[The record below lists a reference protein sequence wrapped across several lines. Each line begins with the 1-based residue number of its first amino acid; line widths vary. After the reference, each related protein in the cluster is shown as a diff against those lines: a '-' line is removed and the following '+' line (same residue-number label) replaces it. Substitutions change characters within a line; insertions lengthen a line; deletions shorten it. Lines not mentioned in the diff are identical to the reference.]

1 MKILRKYVLTE
12 FIMPFMLSLA
22 VLLFIFSLVF
32 LTQYTTLII
41 NKGVQLPVVIKLFFY
56 SLFYPFS
63 YILPLALFTSVL
75 WSLGRISSDN
85 EITAIKAAGTN
96 VINLIMPL
104 LTLGLLCSLFMV
116 IFNNRLMPGANF
128 ERRKA
133 LVDIGINNPT
143 ATLEAG
149 TFIDSFQKYI
159 LFIYKIDGNK
169 LEHIRIY
176 EPLGPGKPA
185 RTIIARRGEF
195 ISMPD
200 KGVIKLKLMD
210 GSSDEPSPTNP
221 GVFYKLNFK
230 TNFINLNVAKAQ
242 QGQVNKKP
250 KDMTMDELRA
260 EIKRVE
266 GGGVDPTP
274 LETEIHKKISLAF
287 ACLILVLIGC
297 PLSIMTR
304 QRLKS
309 VNLGLA
315 LVIFG
320 VYYLLMLGANALSL
334 EGIVAPQL
342 AMWLPNIIFGL
353 LGIILTFSVCVF

>member
-12 FIMPFMLSLA
+12 FITPFILSMT
-22 VLLFIFSLVF
+22 VLLFIFSLIF
-32 LTQYTTLII
+32 LTQYTSLII
-41 NKGVQLPVVIKLFFY
+41 NKGVGAGMVIKLFFY

-63 YILPLALFTSVL
+63 YILPLAIFTSTL

-96 VINLIMPL
+96 IIHLIMPL
-104 LTLGLLCSLFMV
+104 LTLGLIFSLFMV
-116 IFNNRLMPGANF
+116 IFNNKLMPGANF

-159 LFIYKIDGNK
+159 IFIYKIEGNK
-169 LEHIRIY
+169 LTNIRIY

-185 RTIIARRGEF
+185 RTIIAKRGEF

-200 KGVIKLKLMD
+200 KGMVKLKLID
-210 GSSDEPSPTNP
+210 GSSDEPNP
-221 GVFYKLNFK
+221 NNPNAFYKLNFK

-250 KDMTMDELRA
+250 KDMTIEELKA
-260 EIKRVE
+260 EIRRVNRD
-266 GGGVDPTP
+266 GVDPNP
-274 LETEIHKKISLAF
+274 LITEIHKKISLAF
-287 ACLILVLIGC
+287 ACIVLVLIGC
-297 PLSIMTR
+297 PLSIITK

-320 VYYLLMLGANALSL
+320 VYYLLILGANALSL
-334 EGIVAPQL
+334 EGVIPPQL

-353 LGIILTFSVCVF
+353 LGLAFTLSICVF